1 MSIFKTLKRLPD
13 LCKFNVTFL
22 KSSSQPSN
30 INFGQYSGRIFSR
43 VFSNAVRHNEKDLL
57 LKTGRKETGL
67 YALPVKP
74 KTNPLHPR
82 NALFG
87 RNDIDKHGNRGD
99 MFLVEA
105 FSTAEEYRF
114 PDFYKA
120 VSTKPEFEE
129 IKISDELDGEVLAY
143 RLNKSGQNKPST
155 IFIFREGTTVFWNFD
170 QNDIKNTLQLLRAFE
185 VKSYPDDLVKEEN
198 EIMQFTYS
206 EAKPKIIRNIIQIT
220 ENEYPPLSQYTFSN
234 ALALSGI
241 YKL

>member
-1 MSIFKTLKRLPD
+1 MSIIKTLKRLPD

-22 KSSSQPSN
+22 KSSSQSFN
-30 INFGQYSGRIFSR
+30 INCGQYSGRIFSR
-43 VFSNAVRHNEKDLL
+43 VFSNAVRHHDKGKDSFISLFDVMTKLTVFHFLDLL

-74 KTNPLHPR
+74 KANPLHPR

-87 RNDIDKHGNRGD
+87 RNDIDKHGNRSD

-129 IKISDELDGEVLAY
+129 IKISDELDGEVLAFK
-143 RLNKSGQNKPST
+143 LNKSGQNKPST
-155 IFIFREGTTVFWNFD
+155 IFIFR
-170 QNDIKNTLQLLRAFE
+170 
-185 VKSYPDDLVKEEN
+185 
-198 EIMQFTYS
+198 
-206 EAKPKIIRNIIQIT
+206 
-220 ENEYPPLSQYTFSN
+220 
-234 ALALSGI
+234 
-241 YKL
+241 